1 MITDWQ
7 VQRKG
12 DAFILGLAVEHAVL
26 DVVTDRT
33 LLAGCLKVLDSPHLG
48 LVDTRMGQFGE
59 FPVRLNLHHD
69 NAVSI
74 FIDGPGFDSGRN
86 QSAAIWVE
94 KPKLQSIL
102 KEVLDAA

>member
-26 DVVTDRT
+26 DVVTDRP
-33 LLAGCLKVLDSPHLG
+33 LLAGCLTMLDSPHVG

-59 FPVRLNLHHD
+59 FPVTLNLHHD
-69 NAVSI
+69 DAVSI
-74 FIDGPGFDSGRN
+74 FIDGPDFDSGRN

-94 KPKLQSIL
+94 KPKLQAIL
-102 KEVLDAA
+102 REVLDAA